1 LTALLDCIEIAMSL
15 RLILLVAI
23 VALNA
28 FFAAA
33 EVSLLSVRRSRLG
46 ELAERGTPGARA
58 ALGLLANPSRL
69 LSATQVGVTLAS
81 LGLGWAGEDTVY
93 QILVR
98 MFSPWIP
105 QSGAQWLHGVSFA
118 VAFLSISFVHVVIG
132 EVVPKNLALAKADR
146 LALLMAP
153 ALVAF
158 LRISAPF
165 VFIVERA
172 SSALSAALGL
182 KGGHAGGGH
191 SAEEL
196 KFIVESSRLE
206 GHLESFEEDAIQKL
220 LELRDVNARQIMTP
234 RLEIISV
241 SVDASLDELLRIKL
255 EHKFSRLPVYEGKP
269 EHIIGIVHYKDLV
282 RAWQE
287 RKSAADRRI
296 PARPFG
302 LRRYLRDVLV
312 VPETKPL
319 TQLID
324 EFRRKHAHLA
334 LVVDEFGTI
343 MGLVTLEDVLE
354 QIFGEIGDEH
364 DVRRPLP
371 IAGAPVIEVD
381 GSTSIRDLASQYEIE
396 LPGDAGFETLAG
408 FLLFRLGYIP
418 NPGETLTYGTRTFI
432 VEEMDR
438 NRIAKVKIIT
448 ARPADVEAK
457 A

>member
-1 LTALLDCIEIAMSL
+1 MSL

-23 VALNA
+23 VALNG

-33 EVSLLSVRRSRLG
+33 EVSLLSVRRSRLN
-46 ELAERGTPGARA
+46 ELAEQGNIAARA

-93 QILVR
+93 RILLR
-98 MFSPWIP
+98 ILYPIITPATTTWI
-105 QSGAQWLHGVSFA
+105 HGLSFA
-118 VAFLSISFVHVVIG
+118 VAFLAISFVHVVIG
-132 EVVPKNLALAKADR
+132 EVVPKNLAIEKADR

-153 ALVAF
+153 ALLVF

-165 VFIVERA
+165 VFVVERA
-172 SSALSAALGL
+172 ASALSAAIGL
-182 KGGHAGGGH
+182 HAGHSGGGH
-191 SAEEL
+191 SPEEL
-196 KFIVESSRLE
+196 KFIVETSRLE
-206 GHLESFEEDAIQKL
+206 GHLEGFEEDAIQKL
-220 LELRDVNARQIMTP
+220 LELREVNARQIMTP
-234 RLEIISV
+234 RMEITSV
-241 SVDASLDELLRIKL
+241 SVDASLDELLRLTL
-255 EHKFSRLPVYEGKP
+255 EHKYSRLPVYEGKP

-296 PARPFG
+296 PARPFL

-319 TQLID
+319 NQLVD
-324 EFRRKHAHLA
+324 EFRKKHFHLA
-334 LVVDEFGTI
+334 MVVDEFGTI
-343 MGLVTLEDVLE
+343 TGLVTLEDVLE

-371 IAGAPVIEVD
+371 VAGAPVIEVD

-418 NPGETLTYGTRTFI
+418 GPGESVTYGSRTFI
-432 VEEMDR
+432 VEAMDK
-438 NRIAKVKIIT
+438 NRIARVKIIT
-448 ARPADVEAK
+448 ARSTDLEAK